1 MARNIS
7 LTKEELRLFDEL
19 QKSRRYDS
27 KTFKKPAYIN
37 IWKSIVDKYPE
48 SAHFIYEL
56 LQNADDAKATEVSI
70 IIGDNY
76 LIFKHNGTEGFT
88 ITREPEDEKEIIDYG
103 HINSIT
109 AIGASTK
116 ANDNDT
122 NKIGKFGVGFK
133 SVFHITDRP
142 EIYDDKFRFAIED
155 YIVPTPLD
163 HDHKERRDG
172 ETLFYFPF
180 KDGINQREVIL
191 SKLRALN
198 NNNPL
203 LFLRYLCC
211 IKWKEAAADNYSVC
225 SKTVIEHE
233 SVGDVRYELLSL
245 TNEDSSKKMYQ
256 FKHEMQI
263 GDSKHD
269 VSVGFYLTDDGK
281 DIDTNNQAQ
290 KVYCFFPTS
299 ETFNVCFVSH
309 APFLLTDSRQ
319 QLKCDGGSDEQHNR
333 QMISALADLAAKAL
347 TILRD
352 RGVSKGLHYLNDNIL
367 SIIPINYT
375 SEENNESDICANK
388 VFYDAFVSVCKNK
401 PLLLSRSGHYL
412 LPQRSRLISNK
423 KLKDI
428 LLEEQLNALFV
439 GTDEDENLDVIAD
452 SISSNKPVEW
462 GFLTNILG
470 VKELTPEDV
479 VKSITAAFMEAQTIE
494 WVRRFYSFLRNE
506 APNLWKLQEQT
517 KNKSLPVWYAPI
529 IKTTDGRWVSPYKEG
544 RCPNV
549 FLNNGTPIE
558 GYKVVSS
565 ELGEGFTLLFLKE
578 LGIREPDKD
587 DYINNIVLSFFEKCK
602 YVRFDGGDP
611 YFSYFRDLVFYRTTI
626 GDDKKDAFL
635 EKAKSVVHLL
645 ARQPKNEGSVYYAE
659 PNKVYDD
666 TELIKQ
672 YFNTFL
678 SDDVY
683 IIDYSMYE
691 DCIKEFGKDYVRKF
705 ILELGINEDPITCR
719 LYNSYVYFP
728 ARFQRTLMQ
737 WTSVSYRRNCDAHLT
752 DYDIIGIK
760 HAVKKNLTPELSR
773 AIWNWMSENTVK
785 AICKYRYRN
794 SLYTQSANS
803 TAIEHL
809 RELAWL
815 FDSEGN
821 LVKISDVTQEKLLSA
836 GYSNRPYL
844 FEALNIQKEKVIG
857 PEPEEIEER
866 SEEEIKQ
873 DIIKD
878 NTPEEVK
885 AMKELWEKT
894 QAELKHQEEEKLQRR
909 ERKMYNPAAQDKSE
923 PKNGL
928 QDDDFKDDGRQS
940 QPIPNKQKKSGPK
953 SIDTVLQDFDEK
965 IRIEKEELEYV
976 DALREKVFNA
986 KQYSYS
992 WFKCLMELECR
1003 ANGTANDENST
1014 KRSIYILFNRIEFD
1028 NQSPNIVILK
1038 DSSRYIPMS
1047 LEDIE
1052 NIPVTFYLRSG
1063 STIKIEFEAASVK
1076 DSILRLK
1083 VRKRDTAML
1092 LKLKENI
1099 DYVGRCELN
1108 MDKPIDLLTKWH
1120 NLLESLNY
1128 NDEYSFKDEIRPDID
1143 FIYGPPGTGKTT
1155 HLATMITSLIEA
1167 NPQCKILVLTPTNK
1181 ACDVLTRKLLDM
1193 NKEND
1198 SWIWRF
1204 VATMD
1209 ESLEREEVIYDR
1221 ECDLDG
1227 QNQACVISTIARYA
1241 FDGFQY
1247 FPLKDYPWDHIII
1260 DEASMIPL
1268 YQIMMPLVLSSK
1280 DTHITIA
1287 GDPYQIEPIV
1297 KIDDWKEENIYK
1309 MINLN
1314 DFAIIKTEPH
1324 MFNVAKLMT
1333 QYRSV
1338 PSIGEVYSQFAYGGL
1353 LQNYREESSQRL
1365 LSFGLPAKTHTII
1378 SFPVNNESLYETKK
1392 LGTSNIHLYS
1402 VLLTVELLKY
1412 ITFNIAKDT
1421 TDIVKIGVISPYS
1434 AEYQAIERLAS
1445 QVLENNDKIMITYGT
1460 THGFQGDECD
1470 IIICVF
1476 NPPASGMVRASEKVF
1491 INKINILNVAIS
1503 RAKDY
1508 SIVLIP
1514 DKEYKFFDEM
1524 FRIKRLGKLIMATRN
1539 CQTFSAGEIE
1549 NLIFGESTHIEKSTY
1564 VTRHQTTNVYA
1575 DHFCKY
1581 EIRISDDAMDIQV
1594 NDVKEDGWTY
1604 N

>member
-1 MARNIS
+1 MARRIP
-7 LTKEELRLFDEL
+7 LTNEEQRLFNDL
-19 QKSRRYDS
+19 QESRRHDS
-27 KTFKKPAYIN
+27 KTFKKPAYIG

-70 IIGDNY
+70 IIDDNY

-88 ITREPEDEKEIIDYG
+88 ITREPEDEEEIVNYG

-109 AIGASTK
+109 AVGASTK
-116 ANDNDT
+116 ANDNGT

-155 YIVPTPLD
+155 YIVPAPLD
-163 HDHKERRDG
+163 NDHEERGDG

-180 KDGINQREVIL
+180 KAGVNQRDAIL
-191 SKLRALN
+191 AKLRALN

-203 LFLRYLCC
+203 LFLRYLRC
-211 IKWKEAAADNYSVC
+211 IKWRESSDEQFSVC
-225 SKTVIEHE
+225 SKNVIEQTE
-233 SVGDVRYELLSL
+233 VDDIRCELLTL
-245 TNEDSSKKMYQ
+245 TNGDSSKKMYQ
-256 FKHEMQI
+256 FKQEIQI
-263 GDSKHD
+263 GDSNHD
-269 VSVGFYLTDDGK
+269 ISVGFYLTDDGK
-281 DIDTNNQAQ
+281 DIDTSNQAQ

-319 QLKCDGGSDEQHNR
+319 QLKCDGGSDEEHNR
-333 QMISALADLAAKAL
+333 KLISALADLAANAL
-347 TILRD
+347 PILRD
-352 RGVSKGLHYLNDNIL
+352 RGISKGIHYLNDNLL
-367 SIIPINYT
+367 SIIPIEYT
-375 SEENNESDICANK
+375 SEGYDESDICANE
-388 VFYDAFVSVCKNK
+388 VFYDAFVSICGEE
-401 PLLLSRSGHYL
+401 PLLLSRGGHYL
-412 LPQRSRLISNK
+412 SPEASRLISNK

-428 LLEEQLNALFV
+428 LSEKQLNDLFV
-439 GTDEDENLDVIAD
+439 DTDDDEDAIDVVAD
-452 SISSNKPVEW
+452 SISSNRPVEW
-462 GFLTNILG
+462 DFLTDILD
-470 VKELTPEDV
+470 VEELTPEDI
-479 VKSITAAFMEAQTIE
+479 VKAITASFMDSQTVS
-494 WVRRFYSFLRNE
+494 WVKQFYSFLRNE
-506 APNLWKLQEQT
+506 ASNLWKLQEQT
-517 KNKSLPVWYAPI
+517 KKKSLPVWYAPI
-529 IKTTDGRWVSPYKEG
+529 IKTTDGRWVSPYTDG
-544 RCPNV
+544 GYHNV
-549 FLNNGTPIE
+549 FLNNGLPIE
-558 GYKVVSS
+558 GYNVVSS
-565 ELGEGFTLLFLKE
+565 ELDGKFIKMFFEE

-587 DYINNIVLSFFEKCK
+587 DYINNIVLGFFSKCES
-602 YVRFDGGDP
+602 VDLDGGDP
-611 YFSYFRDLVFYRTTI
+611 YFSYFRDLVSYRKTI
-626 GDDKKDAFL
+626 GDDKKEAFL
-635 EKAKSVVHLL
+635 EKAKSAVHILGRL
-645 ARQPKNEGSVYYAE
+645 PKDEESVYLAE
-659 PNKVYDD
+659 PNKVYDETD
-666 TELIKQ
+666 LIKQ
-672 YFNTFL
+672 YFNTFQ

-683 IIDYSMYE
+683 IIDYSLYE

-705 ILELGINEDPITCR
+705 ILELGINEDPVTCR
-719 LYNSYVYFP
+719 QYKYYSNLPY
-728 ARFQRTLMQ
+728 RFQYRFMQ
-737 WTSVSYRRNCDAHLT
+737 WTSDSYKRNCDVRLT
-752 DYDIIGIK
+752 DYEIIGIK
-760 HAVKKNLTPELSR
+760 HAVRKNLTPELSR

-785 AICKYRYRN
+785 AVCKFTYRN
-794 SLYTQSANS
+794 WPYTEDANS
-803 TAIEHL
+803 TAIDHL
-809 RELAWL
+809 REFSWL
-815 FDSEGN
+815 YDSEGN
-821 LVKISDVTQEKLLSA
+821 QVKAADVTQEELLSA

-844 FEALNIQKEKVIG
+844 FDALNIQKEEVIEQ
-857 PEPEEIEER
+857 EPEEEVEER

-894 QAELKHQEEEKLQRR
+894 QADLKRQEEEKQQRR
-909 ERKMYNPAAQDKSE
+909 DRKMHNPASEDKSA

-928 QDDDFKDDGRQS
+928 QDDDFKDDGT
-940 QPIPNKQKKSGPK
+940 QPQPKPKKQKDNTPK

-976 DALREKVFNA
+976 DALREQVLNA
-986 KQYSYS
+986 KPYSYS
-992 WFKCLMELECR
+992 WFKSLMELECR

-1014 KRSIYILFNRIEFD
+1014 KRSIYILFNRVEFD

-1076 DSILRLK
+1076 DGILRLK
-1083 VRKRDTAML
+1083 VRKRDTEL
-1092 LKLKENI
+1092 LAKLKDNI

-1128 NDEYSFKDEIRPDID
+1128 NEEYSFKEEIRPDID

-1155 HLATMITSLIEA
+1155 HLAKMITSLIAE

-1193 NKEND
+1193 NREND

-1209 ESLEREEVIYDR
+1209 ESLEKEEVVYGR

-1247 FPLKDYPWDHIII
+1247 AHLKDYPWDYVII

-1268 YQIMMPLVLSSK
+1268 YQILMPLVLSSEE
-1280 DTHITIA
+1280 THITIA
-1287 GDPYQIEPIV
+1287 GDPFQIEPIV

-1314 DFAIIKTEPH
+1314 DFANVKTEPH
-1324 MFNVAKLMT
+1324 KFNIVKLMT

-1353 LQNYREESSQRL
+1353 LQHNREESSQRL
-1365 LSFGLPAKTHTII
+1365 LSLGLPAKTHTII

-1412 ITFNIAKDT
+1412 ITANIARDA
-1421 TDIVKIGVISPYS
+1421 TDVVKIGVISPYS
-1434 AEYQAIERLAS
+1434 AEYQAIDKLAS
-1445 QVLENNDKIMITYGT
+1445 QVLDSNDKIQITYGT

-1470 IIICVF
+1470 IVICVF

-1524 FRIKRLGKLIMATRN
+1524 FRIKRLGKLIMSTKN
-1539 CQTFSAGEIE
+1539 CQTFSAGNIE
-1549 NLIFGESTHIEKSTY
+1549 DLIFGESSHIEKSAY
-1564 VTRHQTTNVYA
+1564 VTSHQTTNVYA

-1594 NDVKEDGWTY
+1594 NDIKEDDE
-1604 N
+1604 

>member
-1 MARNIS
+1 MARIIPLS
-7 LTKEELRLFDEL
+7 TEEQRLFNDL
-19 QKSRRYDS
+19 QESRRHDS
-27 KTFKKPAYIN
+27 KTFKKPAYIG

-70 IIGDNY
+70 IIDDNY

-88 ITREPEDEKEIIDYG
+88 ITREPEDEEEIVNYG

-109 AIGASTK
+109 AVGASTK
-116 ANDNDT
+116 ANDNGT

-163 HDHKERRDG
+163 NDHEERGDG
-172 ETLFYFPF
+172 ETLFYLPF
-180 KDGINQREVIL
+180 KAGVNQRDVIL
-191 SKLRALN
+191 AKLRALN

-203 LFLRYLCC
+203 LFLRYLRC
-211 IKWKEAAADNYSVC
+211 IKWRESSDEQFSVC
-225 SKTVIEHE
+225 SKNVIEQTE
-233 SVGDVRYELLSL
+233 VDDIRCELLTL
-245 TNEDSSKKMYQ
+245 TNGDSSKKMYQ
-256 FKHEMQI
+256 FKQEIQI
-263 GDSKHD
+263 GDSNHD
-269 VSVGFYLTDDGK
+269 ISVGFYLTDDGK
-281 DIDTNNQAQ
+281 DIDTSNQAQ

-319 QLKCDGGSDEQHNR
+319 QLKCDGGSDEEHNR
-333 QMISALADLAAKAL
+333 KLISALADLAANAL
-347 TILRD
+347 PILRD
-352 RGVSKGLHYLNDNIL
+352 RGASKEVHYLNDNIL
-367 SIIPINYT
+367 SIIPIEYT
-375 SEENNESDICANK
+375 YEESGESYICANE
-388 VFYDAFVSVCKNK
+388 VFYDAFVSICRED
-401 PLLLSRSGHYL
+401 PLLLSRGGHYL
-412 LPQRSRLISNK
+412 PPERSRLISNK

-428 LLEEQLNALFV
+428 LSEKQLNDLFV
-439 GTDEDENLDVIAD
+439 DRDKDEAPIDVILD

-462 GFLTNILG
+462 TFLTDILD
-470 VKELTPEDV
+470 VEELTPEYV
-479 VKSITAAFMEAQTIE
+479 VKSITAAFMESQTIN
-494 WVRRFYSFLRNE
+494 WVKQFYSFLRNE

-529 IKTTDGRWVSPYKEG
+529 IKTTDGQWVTPYTNG
-544 RCPNV
+544 GYHNV
-549 FLNNGTPIE
+549 FLNNGIPIE
-558 GYKVVSS
+558 GYNVVSS
-565 ELGEGFTLLFLKE
+565 ELEGKFTHLFLEE
-578 LGIREPDKD
+578 LGIHEPNKD
-587 DYINNIVLSFFEKCK
+587 DYINNIVLGFFSKCDS
-602 YVRFDGGDP
+602 VNLDGGDP
-611 YFSYFRDLVFYRTTI
+611 YFTYFRDLVSYRKTV

-635 EKAKSVVHLL
+635 ENAKSAVHLL
-645 ARQPKNEGSVYYAE
+645 ARLTKDEDCVYYAK
-659 PNKVYDD
+659 PDIVYDE

-672 YFNTFL
+672 YFSTFG
-678 SDDVY
+678 SDYVY
-683 IIDYSMYE
+683 IIDYSLYE

-705 ILELGINEDPITCR
+705 ILELGIHENPITCR
-719 LYNSYVYFP
+719 QYKSYASLP
-728 ARFQRTLMQ
+728 NIFQNKFLG
-737 WTSVSYRRNCDAHLT
+737 WTSDSYKRNCDVRLT

-760 HAVKKNLTPELSR
+760 HAVKNNLSPVLSR

-785 AICKYRYRN
+785 AVCKYTYN
-794 SLYTQSANS
+794 KVPWTEKANS
-803 TAIEHL
+803 TAIEQL
-809 RELAWL
+809 REFTWL
-815 FDSEGN
+815 YDSEGH
-821 LVKISDVTQEKLLSA
+821 LVKTTNVTQEELLSA

-844 FEALNIQKEKVIG
+844 FDILNIHKEKVI
-857 PEPEEIEER
+857 EPKPNEKVEER

-873 DIIKD
+873 DIIKN

-894 QAELKHQEEEKLQRR
+894 QANLKSQEEEKQQRR
-909 ERKMYNPAAQDKSE
+909 ERKMHNASSEDKSE

-928 QDDDFKDDGRQS
+928 QDDDFKDDGMNV
-940 QPIPNKQKKSGPK
+940 QPKPKKPK
-953 SIDTVLQDFDEK
+953 EASSKRIDTVLQGFDEK
-965 IRIEKEELEYV
+965 IKIEKEELEYV
-976 DALREKVFNA
+976 DALREQVVNA

-992 WFKCLMELECR
+992 WFRSLMELECR
-1003 ANGTANDENST
+1003 ANGTVNDDNST

-1028 NQSPNIVILK
+1028 NLSPNIVILK

-1076 DSILRLK
+1076 DGILRLK
-1083 VRKRDTAML
+1083 VRKRDTEL
-1092 LKLKENI
+1092 LSKLKENV

-1128 NDEYSFKDEIRPDID
+1128 NAEYSFKDDIRPDID

-1155 HLATMITSLIEA
+1155 HLAKMITNLIAE

-1204 VATMD
+1204 VTTMD
-1209 ESLEREEVIYDR
+1209 ETLEKEDVVHGR

-1247 FPLKDYPWDHIII
+1247 APLNDYPWDHIII

-1268 YQIMMPLVLSSK
+1268 YQIMMPLVLSSE

-1287 GDPYQIEPIV
+1287 GDPFQIEPIV

-1309 MINLN
+1309 IINLN
-1314 DFAIIKTEPH
+1314 DFANVNTEPH
-1324 MFNVAKLMT
+1324 KFNVVKLMT

-1338 PSIGEVYSQFAYGGL
+1338 PSIGEVYSQFAYGSL
-1353 LQNYREESSQRL
+1353 LQHNREESSQRL
-1365 LSFGLPAKTHTII
+1365 LSLGLPAKTHTII

-1412 ITFNIAKDT
+1412 ITSNIAKDV
-1421 TDIVKIGVISPYS
+1421 TDVVRIGVISPYS
-1434 AEYQAIERLAS
+1434 AEYQAIDKLAS
-1445 QVLENNDKIMITYGT
+1445 QVLESNNDKIQITYGT

-1470 IIICVF
+1470 IVICVF

-1508 SIVLIP
+1508 SIILIP

-1524 FRIKRLGKLIMATRN
+1524 VQIKRLGKLIMATNN
-1539 CQTFSAGEIE
+1539 CQSFSAGSIE
-1549 NLIFGESTHIEKSTY
+1549 NLIFGESAHIEKTAY
-1564 VTRHQTTNVYA
+1564 VTSHQTTNIYA

-1594 NDVKEDGWTY
+1594 NDV
-1604 N
+1604 

>member
-1 MARNIS
+1 MARIIP
-7 LTKEELRLFDEL
+7 LTTEEQHLFNDL
-19 QKSRRYDS
+19 QESRRHDS
-27 KTFKKPAYIN
+27 KTFKKPAYIG

-70 IIGDNY
+70 IIDDNF
-76 LIFKHNGTEGFT
+76 LIFKHNGTEVFT
-88 ITREPEDEKEIIDYG
+88 ITREPEDEEEIVNYG

-109 AIGASTK
+109 AVGASTK
-116 ANDNDT
+116 ANDNGT

-163 HDHKERRDG
+163 NDHEERGDG

-180 KDGINQREVIL
+180 KAGVNQRDVIL
-191 SKLRALN
+191 AKLRALN

-203 LFLRYLCC
+203 LFLRYLRC
-211 IKWKEAAADNYSVC
+211 IKWRESSDEQFSVC
-225 SKTVIEHE
+225 SKNVIEQNE
-233 SVGDVRYELLSL
+233 VDDIRCELLTL
-245 TNEDSSKKMYQ
+245 TNGDSSKKMYQ
-256 FKHEMQI
+256 FKQEIQI
-263 GDSKHD
+263 GDSNHD
-269 VSVGFYLTDDGK
+269 ISVGFYLTDDGK
-281 DIDTNNQAQ
+281 DIDTSNQAQ

-319 QLKCDGGSDEQHNR
+319 QLKCDGGSDEEHNR
-333 QMISALADLAAKAL
+333 KLISALADLAANAL
-347 TILRD
+347 PILRD
-352 RGVSKGLHYLNDNIL
+352 RGISKGIHYLNDNLL
-367 SIIPINYT
+367 SIIPIEYT
-375 SEENNESDICANK
+375 SEGYDESDICANE
-388 VFYDAFVSVCKNK
+388 VFYDSFVSICGEE
-401 PLLLSRSGHYL
+401 PLLLSRGGHYL
-412 LPQRSRLISNK
+412 SPEASRLISNK

-428 LLEEQLNALFV
+428 LSEKQLNDLFV
-439 GTDEDENLDVIAD
+439 DTDDDENAIDVVAD
-452 SISSNKPVEW
+452 SISSNRPVEW
-462 GFLTNILG
+462 DFLTDILD
-470 VKELTPEDV
+470 VEELTPEDI
-479 VKSITAAFMEAQTIE
+479 VKAITASFMDSQTVS
-494 WVRRFYSFLRNE
+494 WVKQFYSFLRNE

-517 KNKSLPVWYAPI
+517 KKKSLPVWYAPI
-529 IKTTDGRWVSPYKEG
+529 IKTTDGRWVSPYTDG
-544 RCPNV
+544 GYHNV
-549 FLNNGTPIE
+549 FLNNGLPIE
-558 GYKVVSS
+558 GYNVVSS
-565 ELGEGFTLLFLKE
+565 ELDGKFIKMFFEE

-587 DYINNIVLSFFEKCK
+587 DYINNIVLGFFSKCESIDL
-602 YVRFDGGDP
+602 DGGDP
-611 YFSYFRDLVFYRTTI
+611 YFSYFRDLVSYRKTI
-626 GDDKKDAFL
+626 GDDKKEAFL
-635 EKAKSVVHLL
+635 EKAKSAVHILGRL
-645 ARQPKNEGSVYYAE
+645 PKDEESVYHAE
-659 PNKVYDD
+659 PNKVYDETD
-666 TELIKQ
+666 LIKQ
-672 YFNTFL
+672 YFYTFQ

-683 IIDYSMYE
+683 IIDYSLYE

-705 ILELGINEDPITCR
+705 MLELGIHENPITCR
-719 LYNSYVYFP
+719 QYKYYWNLPY
-728 ARFQRTLMQ
+728 RFQYTFMR
-737 WTSVSYRRNCDAHLT
+737 WTSDSYKRNCDVRLT
-752 DYDIIGIK
+752 DYDLIGIK
-760 HAVKKNLTPELSR
+760 HAVKKNLSPELSR

-785 AICKYRYRN
+785 AVCKFTYRN
-794 SLYTQSANS
+794 WPYTEDAKS
-803 TAIEHL
+803 TAIDHL
-809 RELAWL
+809 CEYAWL
-815 FDSEGN
+815 YNSEGM
-821 LVKISDVTQEKLLSA
+821 LTKTSELTQEELLAA
-836 GYSNRPYL
+836 GYSNKPYL
-844 FEALNIQKEKVIG
+844 LDALSIQKEEVIE
-857 PEPEEIEER
+857 PEPEEEEEER
-866 SEEEIKQ
+866 TEEEIKN

-885 AMKELWEKT
+885 AMKALWEKT
-894 QAELKHQEEEKLQRR
+894 QAELKRQEDEKKQRR
-909 ERKMYNPAAQDKSE
+909 ERKMQIPSSEDKIEAKS
-923 PKNGL
+923 GL
-928 QDDDFKDDGRQS
+928 QDDDFKDDGT
-940 QPIPNKQKKSGPK
+940 QPQPKPKKQKDNTPK
-953 SIDTVLQDFDEK
+953 SIDIVLQDFDEK

-976 DALREKVFNA
+976 DALREQVVNA
-986 KQYSYS
+986 KPYSYS
-992 WFKCLMELECR
+992 WFKSLMELECR
-1003 ANGTANDENST
+1003 ANGTANEENST
-1014 KRSIYILFNRIEFD
+1014 KRSIYILFNRVEFD

-1076 DSILRLK
+1076 DGILRLK
-1083 VRKRDTAML
+1083 VRKRDTEL
-1092 LKLKENI
+1092 LAKLKNNI

-1128 NDEYSFKDEIRPDID
+1128 NEEYSFKEEIRSDID

-1155 HLATMITSLIEA
+1155 HLAKMITSLIDE

-1209 ESLEREEVIYDR
+1209 ESLEKEEVVYGRDS
-1221 ECDLDG
+1221 DLDG
-1227 QNQACVISTIARYA
+1227 QDQACVISTIARYA

-1247 FPLKDYPWDHIII
+1247 APLNDYPWDHVII

-1268 YQIMMPLVLSSK
+1268 YQIMMPLLLSSEN
-1280 DTHITIA
+1280 THITIA
-1287 GDPYQIEPIV
+1287 GDPFQIEPIV

-1309 MINLN
+1309 MVNLN
-1314 DFAIIKTEPH
+1314 DFANIRTEPH
-1324 MFNVAKLMT
+1324 KFNVAKLMT

-1338 PSIGEVYSQFAYGGL
+1338 PSIGEVYSRFAYGGL
-1353 LQNYREESSQRL
+1353 LQHHRTESSQRL
-1365 LSFGLPAKTHTII
+1365 LSLGIPAKTHTII

-1412 ITFNIAKDT
+1412 ITWNIVKDA
-1421 TDIVKIGVISPYS
+1421 TDVVKIGVISPYS
-1434 AEYQAIERLAS
+1434 AEYQAIDKLAS
-1445 QVLENNDKIMITYGT
+1445 QILETNDKIQITYGT

-1470 IIICVF
+1470 IVICVF
-1476 NPPASGMVRASEKVF
+1476 NPPTSGMVRSSDKVF

-1524 FRIKRLGKLIMATRN
+1524 FRIKRMGKLIMATKN
-1539 CQTFSAGEIE
+1539 CQTYSAGNIE
-1549 NLIFGESTHIEKSTY
+1549 NLIFGESNHIEKSAY
-1564 VTRHQTTNVYA
+1564 VTSHQTTNVYA

-1594 NDVKEDGWTY
+1594 NDISEE
-1604 N
+1604 

>member
-1 MARNIS
+1 MARIIP
-7 LTKEELRLFDEL
+7 LTSEEQRLFDEL
-19 QKSRRYDS
+19 QESRRHDS
-27 KTFKKPAYIN
+27 KTFKKPAYIG

-56 LQNADDAKATEVSI
+56 LQNADDAKATEVSM

-88 ITREPEDEKEIIDYG
+88 ITREPEDEEEIVDYG

-109 AIGASTK
+109 AVGASTK
-116 ANDNDT
+116 ANDNGT

-180 KDGINQREVIL
+180 KEGINQRDVIL

-203 LFLRYLCC
+203 LFLRYLCT
-211 IKWKEAAADNYSVC
+211 IKWKESSDDHYSVC
-225 SKTVIEHE
+225 SKKVLEHV
-233 SVGDVRYELLSL
+233 SVGDIRCDLLSL
-245 TNEDSSKKMYQ
+245 TNGDSSKKMYQ
-256 FKHEMQI
+256 FKHEIQI
-263 GDSKHD
+263 GDSNHD
-269 VSVGFYLTDDGK
+269 ISVGFYITDDGK
-281 DIDTNNQAQ
+281 DIDTSNQAQ

-333 QMISALADLAAKAL
+333 QLISALADLAANAL
-347 TILRD
+347 PILRD
-352 RGVSKGLHYLNDNIL
+352 RSISKGVHYLNDNIL
-367 SIIPINYT
+367 SIIPIDYT
-375 SEENNESDICANK
+375 YEESGESDICANK
-388 VFYDAFVSVCKNK
+388 VFYDAFVAICGEE
-401 PLLLSRSGHYL
+401 PLLLSRGGHYL
-412 LPQRSRLISNK
+412 MPERSRLISNK

-428 LLEEQLNALFV
+428 LSEKQLNALFV
-439 GTDEDENLDVIAD
+439 DADEDEEPIDIISD

-462 GFLTNILG
+462 DFLTDILD
-470 VKELTPEDV
+470 VEELTPEDV
-479 VKSITAAFMEAQTIE
+479 VKSITAAFMESQTIN
-494 WVRRFYSFLRNE
+494 WVKQFYSFLRNE

-529 IKTTDGRWVSPYKEG
+529 IKTTDGLWVAPYTNG
-544 RCPNV
+544 GYHNV
-549 FLNNGTPIE
+549 FLNNGIPIE
-558 GYKVVSS
+558 GYNVVSS
-565 ELGEGFTLLFLKE
+565 ELDGKFTHLFLEE

-587 DYINNIVLSFFEKCK
+587 DYINNIVFGFFNKCDS
-602 YVRFDGGDP
+602 VDLDGGDP
-611 YFSYFRDLVFYRTTI
+611 YFTYFRDLVSYRKTV

-635 EKAKSVVHLL
+635 EKARSVVRLL
-645 ARQPKNEGSVYYAE
+645 ARLPKDVESVYYAE

-672 YFNTFL
+672 YFNSFA

-683 IIDYSMYE
+683 IFDYSLYE

-705 ILELGINEDPITCR
+705 ILELGINEDPVTCR
-719 LYNSYVYFP
+719 QYKYYWNLPY
-728 ARFQRTLMQ
+728 RFQYRFMQ
-737 WTSVSYRRNCDAHLT
+737 WTSDSYKRNCDVRLT

-760 HAVKKNLTPELSR
+760 HAVRKNLTPELSL

-785 AICKYRYRN
+785 AVCKFTYRN
-794 SLYTQSANS
+794 CLYTEDANS
-803 TAIEHL
+803 TAIDHL
-809 RELAWL
+809 REFSWL
-815 FDSEGN
+815 YDSEGN
-821 LVKISDVTQEKLLSA
+821 QVKAADVTQEELLSA

-844 FEALNIQKEKVIG
+844 FDALNIQKEEVIE
-857 PEPEEIEER
+857 PEPEEEVEER

-894 QAELKHQEEEKLQRR
+894 QADLKRQEEEKQQKR
-909 ERKMYNPAAQDKSE
+909 ERKMHNPASEDKSV

-928 QDDDFKDDGRQS
+928 QDDDFKDDGGQI
-940 QPIPNKQKKSGPK
+940 QPKPKKQKEASPK

-976 DALREKVFNA
+976 DALREQVVNA

-992 WFKCLMELECR
+992 WFKSLMELECR

-1028 NQSPNIVILK
+1028 SQSPNIVILK

-1076 DSILRLK
+1076 DGILRLK
-1083 VRKRDTAML
+1083 VRKRDTELL
-1092 LKLKENI
+1092 LKLKENV

-1128 NDEYSFKDEIRPDID
+1128 SAEYSFKDEIRPDID

-1155 HLATMITSLIEA
+1155 HLAKMITSLIEE
-1167 NPQCKILVLTPTNK
+1167 NPKCKILVLTPTNK

-1209 ESLEREEVIYDR
+1209 ESLEKEEVVYGR

-1227 QNQACVISTIARYA
+1227 QDQACVISTIARYA

-1247 FPLKDYPWDHIII
+1247 AHLNDYPWDHVII

-1268 YQIMMPLVLSSK
+1268 YQIIMPLALSSE

-1287 GDPYQIEPIV
+1287 GDPFQIEPIV

-1309 MINLN
+1309 MVNLN
-1314 DFAIIKTEPH
+1314 DFANVKTEPH
-1324 MFNVAKLMT
+1324 KFNVAKLMT

-1353 LQNYREESSQRL
+1353 LQHHREESSQRL
-1365 LSFGLPAKTHTII
+1365 LSLGLPAKTHTII

-1402 VLLTVELLKY
+1402 VLLAVELLKY
-1412 ITFNIAKDT
+1412 ITANIARDA
-1421 TDIVKIGVISPYS
+1421 TDVVRIGVISPYS
-1434 AEYQAIERLAS
+1434 AEYQAIDKLAS
-1445 QVLENNDKIMITYGT
+1445 QVLESNDKIMITYGT

-1470 IIICVF
+1470 IVICVF
-1476 NPPASGMVRASEKVF
+1476 NPPASGMVRASDKVF

-1514 DKEYKFFDEM
+1514 DKEYKYFDEM
-1524 FRIKRLGKLIMATRN
+1524 FRIKRLGKLIMATKN
-1539 CQTFSAGEIE
+1539 CQTFSAGNIE
-1549 NLIFGESTHIEKSTY
+1549 NLIFGESAHIEKSTY
-1564 VTRHQTTNVYA
+1564 VTSHQTTNVYA

-1594 NDVKEDGWTY
+1594 NDFIE
-1604 N
+1604 NE